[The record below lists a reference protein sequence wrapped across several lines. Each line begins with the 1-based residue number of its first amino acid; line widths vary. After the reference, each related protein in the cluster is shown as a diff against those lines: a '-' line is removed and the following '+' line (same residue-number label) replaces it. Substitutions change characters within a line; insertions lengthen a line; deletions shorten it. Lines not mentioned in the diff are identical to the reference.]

1 MPGACTLIPTGNVEV
16 IVTQTPSQAPSQPFS
31 APGLGQGAEA
41 TWKYVWD
48 FRGLT
53 NY

>member
-1 MPGACTLIPTGNVEV
+1 MPSGNVEV
-16 IVTQTPSQAPSQPFS
+16 IVTQTPFQAPSQRFS
-31 APGLGQGAEA
+31 APGLGWGGEA

-53 NY
+53 N